1 MGLLDFTPEQADSLL
16 NFGTGLLAA
25 GGPSRTPVS
34 FGQAFAGGI
43 GNMQQQEQVNL
54 RQQALRQQM
63 EQEQYQTQMMRE
75 KAEQERQDRE
85 SAVRRQEA
93 VSRAL
98 STMPPEVQNAVQ
110 AGVPYSEIWKNQNTA
125 FNLGTGEKRFVGNR
139 VVAEGGPKV
148 PEGMEIGPDGNLRW
162 NEK

>member
-54 RQQALRQQM
+54 RQQALKQEMVHRNFQM
-63 EQEQYQTQMMRE
+63 QTQKEEMERE
-75 KAEQERQDRE
+75 GYGSYLK
-85 SAVRRQEA
+85 
-93 VSRAL
+93 L
-98 STMPPEVQNAVQ
+98 
-110 AGVPYSEIWKNQNTA
+110 
-125 FNLGTGEKRFVGNR
+125 L
-139 VVAEGGPKV
+139 
-148 PEGMEIGPDGNLRW
+148 
-162 NEK
+162 